1 MGQEIPWKSLGTPA
15 WPTLP
20 NGRILEEVSLARP
33 LLVCALG
40 LVTLTACEGYVRRGS
55 TLYADGRYIEAAEV
69 FERTEER
76 LPESTPREKAEY
88 GLYRGMTLLVLGD
101 LENARRWLGYAY
113 DIERAQPGTLR
124 HDRRVLLDRGWYQLD
139 LRNQREVPSTTGPE
153 RAVARTTNAPPPE
166 PEPTPVRETQP
177 RGTTNERTLVPH

>member
-1 MGQEIPWKSLGTPA
+1 MEMARAWR
-15 WPTLP
+15 WPT
-20 NGRILEEVSLARP
+20 RAFAAILEEVSPARP
-33 LLVCALG
+33 LLVCALA

-101 LENARRWLGYAY
+101 LQNARRWLGYAY
-113 DIERAQPGTLR
+113 EVERAQPGTLR
-124 HDRRVLLDRGWYQLD
+124 HDRRVLLDRGWYELD
-139 LRNQREVPSTTGPE
+139 RRYQKEAPTDGEPPDRTIATTAPAPDPTPTPSTPE
-153 RAVARTTNAPPPE
+153 A
-166 PEPTPVRETQP
+166 QP
-177 RGTTNERTLVPH
+177 RGTTNERALVPH

>member
-1 MGQEIPWKSLGTPA
+1 MC
-15 WPTLP
+15 
-20 NGRILEEVSLARP
+20 V
-33 LLVCALG
+33 LG

-101 LENARRWLGYAY
+101 LDNARRWLGYAY
-113 DIERAQPGTLR
+113 QMERAQPGTLR
-124 HDRRVLLDRGWYQLD
+124 HDRRVLLDRGWFELD
-139 LRNQREVPSTTGPE
+139 RRYQREAPNATERPEIATTI
-153 RAVARTTNAPPPE
+153 NSPPE
-166 PEPTPVRETQP
+166 PSPVRETQP
-177 RGTTNERTLVPH
+177 RGTTNERALVPH